1 MNQSPFHHAL
11 LVLVMV
17 ALMLAG
23 GLIQSG
29 RETASGAM
37 ATASDVVPVMMV
49 SAVSVAHTSCAQ
61 ER

>member
-1 MNQSPFHHAL
+1 MNRSPFHHAL
-11 LVLVMV
+11 LVLAMV

-37 ATASDVVPVMMV
+37 AAGSEVVPVLV
-49 SAVSVAHTSCAQ
+49 SAASVAHTSCDQA
-61 ER
+61 R